1 MQTNILEIKNVF
13 ISFGGL
19 SALEDVSMDV
29 KKGEIHALI
38 GPNGAG
44 KTTVFNCISRFYSPD
59 RGDILFKGHSIM
71 GYPAHKIANIGIGR
85 TFQNIEL
92 FEQMTVIDN
101 ILLGYHLY
109 ARSNLFQSML
119 FIKKIRERE
128 IKIRRAAED
137 IIDFLDLQPY
147 RVSLVGNIPYGVQK
161 RVELARALAIRP
173 EFILLDEPAAGL
185 NKEET
190 EDLYWYLLDIKEEL
204 KITILIIE
212 HDMGFIMRLADNITV
227 LNYGVIIARGKP
239 EEIQDHPEVLTA
251 YMGSEANAKG

>member
-1 MQTNILEIKNVF
+1 MQTNILEIKNVS
-13 ISFGGL
+13 IRFGGL
-19 SALEDVSMDV
+19 SALEDVGIDV

-59 RGDILFKGHSIM
+59 RGDILLKGHSIL
-71 GYPAHKIANIGIGR
+71 GYPAHKIANIGVGR

-109 ARSNLFQSML
+109 ACSNLFQSML
-119 FIKKIRERE
+119 FTRKIRQKE
-128 IKIRRAAED
+128 IKIRRMAED
-137 IIDFLDLQPY
+137 IIDLLDLQPY
-147 RVSLVGNIPYGVQK
+147 RESLVCNIPYGVQK

-173 EFILLDEPAAGL
+173 ELILLDEPAAGL

-190 EDLYWYLLDIKEEL
+190 EDLYWWLLDIKEEL
-204 KITILIIE
+204 KITTLVIE
-212 HDMGFIMRLADNITV
+212 HDIGFIMKLADNITV
-227 LNYGVIIARGKP
+227 LNYGKVIAWGKP
-239 EEIQDHPEVLTA
+239 EEIQDHPEVITA
-251 YMGSEANAKG
+251 YMGSKANAEG